1 MKVTSQF
8 KIVDTIVEQLQVLDD
23 FISMLSK
30 NAHSFVFYLYALY
43 HRLRV

>member
-1 MKVTSQF
+1 MKVTSHI
-8 KIVDTIVEQLQVLDD
+8 KIVNTIEQLQVLDD

>member
-1 MKVTSQF
+1 MKVTSHF
-8 KIVDTIVEQLQVLDD
+8 TIVNTIEFQVLDD

>member
-1 MKVTSQF
+1 MKVTSHI
-8 KIVDTIVEQLQVLDD
+8 KIVNTVEQLQVLDD